1 MSHSYFDEYDE
12 DGNKKEDNAIP
23 TELKEELSN
32 NQAILPENTMFE
44 GKINEEE
51 KEAVAPKIFVAI
63 KKQKDIIDLN
73 GLNFSL
79 LREIKLLQELNHP
92 NIVKLHDVFHLKNL
106 LYFALEYGPI
116 DLEVL
121 MFKERS
127 NIVLEAKHVKCII
140 K

>member
-127 NIVLEAKHVKCII
+127 NIVLEA
-140 K
+140 

>member
-23 TELKEELSN
+23 AELKEELSN

-127 NIVLEAKHVKCII
+127 NIVLEA
-140 K
+140 